1 MDKEKLEE
9 IIDMANAQAIDKAL
23 RQDGFFDMAKHPT
36 LKKISLVPI
45 AQSPSIDVGWLEDYK
60 YSYKASLT
68 ENVKEYPNYIFIWLQ
83 INKLDKRLDMFVPH
97 IQRVYAKEKTENE
110 H

>member
-1 MDKEKLEE
+1 MDKEKLQG
-9 IIDMANAQAIDKAL
+9 IIEAENACGIDKAL
-23 RQDGFFDMAKHPT
+23 KQEGFFDMAKHPT

-68 ENVKEYPNYIFIWLQ
+68 ENVQDYPNYVFIWLQ

-97 IQRVYAKEKTENE
+97 IQRIYAKEKTENE
-110 H
+110 L